1 MIIALLAAMLLGPD
15 WVMLGKTG
23 NTLCRR
29 ALAADGCT
37 VNFFDVDGDG
47 YAEVLMGGNDRA
59 VHIVRARK

>member
-1 MIIALLAAMLLGPD
+1 MLLGPD